1 METLDYG
8 PSTRRGGNEERL
20 GEVVDWGLLLQS
32 SEYQRVWVEG
42 LGDLVNFE
50 LRKMEERE
58 SGRASLLEVGGGV
71 FIPLPVF

>member
-8 PSTRRGGNEERL
+8 PSTRRGRNEERV
-20 GEVVDWGLLLQS
+20 GEVVDPGLLLQS

-42 LGDLVNFE
+42 LRDLVIFE

-58 SGRASLLEVGGGV
+58 SGRAS
-71 FIPLPVF
+71 